1 MELEKNLRKIN
12 QIKYQPIS
20 QRAYPITK
28 NEENQKN
35 SIEEK
40 NKSFSPNPNQNQIKN
55 KNSIIKKNYIHSL
68 LKSSSSSSI
77 KETIKDSP
85 SKKIEVKKIINQNS
99 PKKKIHF
106 KIIFFN
112 FNHQ

>member
-1 MELEKNLRKIN
+1 MELEKNRNKIN
-12 QIKYQPIS
+12 QIKYKPIS

-28 NEENQKN
+28 NEENTKN
-35 SIEEK
+35 SSEEK
-40 NKSFSPNPNQNQIKN
+40 NKSLSPNQNQIKY

-68 LKSSSSSSI
+68 LKSSSSSCI

-85 SKKIEVKKIINQNS
+85 SKKQQRKILL
-99 PKKKIHF
+99 KKKIHF

>member
-1 MELEKNLRKIN
+1 MELEKNRNKIN
-12 QIKYQPIS
+12 QIKYKPIS

-28 NEENQKN
+28 NEENTKN
-35 SIEEK
+35 SSEEK
-40 NKSFSPNPNQNQIKN
+40 NKSLSPNQNQIKY

-85 SKKIEVKKIINQNS
+85 SKKTEIIKTTEKNS
-99 PKKKIHF
+99 LKKKIHF